1 MRKRPAKLTAGGLL
15 VGCAFALA
23 WYFLAP
29 SSLGG
34 ETSYVVTHGVS
45 MEPQFHTGDLAIL
58 RAAPDYQVGDV
69 VGYRSGKLGAV
80 VMHRIIADD
89 SGVYTLKGDNNNW
102 TDPDHPTKA
111 DLVGRLAVRVPDG
124 GRYLAALD
132 SAPGRGVAGGVLALL
147 LLGGA
152 GRARRRRALRTSG
165 RHRAPAHRAPARG
178 TQSSHG
184 ASAPPRPT
192 ADLQARPARRLP
204 RGPAAAAVLGCIA
217 MAGAGSWLMTQPPT
231 TPASRTLVIEQT
243 GTFGYAAD
251 VASSVVYPD
260 GKLRSGEP
268 IFTQIAHAVDF
279 SFDYHAAA
287 ALHGTIALSAAL
299 VGPSGWR
306 TPLATSAAAPVT
318 GGDGHATVRVDL
330 AAARSALD
338 AFTAA
343 TGVKATSASLV
354 LTPKLDAT
362 GTVGGQPT
370 SAVFD
375 GKLTLAAG
383 ANQLTVVS
391 TPNEGGASAAPANP
405 LLTSA
410 PLDVKTPTTA
420 SRTLHALSWH
430 ISVAAARIA
439 VGAGLLATLGWL
451 LVALLGSRRS
461 VLAEDDVEAALR
473 RYGDRIVDAEPLAI
487 DGPVVDLTSLS
498 ALHSIAERYDR
509 VILHTT
515 RGARHSYL
523 VRDELS
529 WYRYDIR
536 PDRPQHAARRD
547 NSRDGADVVVL
558 DAPVIRLDSRAHAVD
573 ILPGVP
579 AGIPAGGVGPAA
591 WANGYARA
599 S

>member
-1 MRKRPAKLTAGGLL
+1 MPKKSTKLTAGGVL
-15 VGCAFALA
+15 VGCVFALA

-29 SSLGG
+29 RSLGG

-58 RAAPDYQVGDV
+58 RAAPEYRVGDV
-69 VGYRSGKLGAV
+69 VGYHSAKLGTV
-80 VMHRIIADD
+80 VMHRIVADD
-89 SGVYTLKGDNNNW
+89 GGVYTFKGDNNSW
-102 TDPDHPTKA
+102 TDPDHPTNA
-111 DLVGRLAVRVPDG
+111 DLIGRLAVRVPHG

-132 SAPGRGVAGGVLALL
+132 STPGRCVAGGVLALL

-165 RHRAPAHRAPARG
+165 RHRAAAHRAPARG
-178 TQSSHG
+178 TQTRRAG
-184 ASAPPRPT
+184 PPPPRPT
-192 ADLQARPARRLP
+192 LDLVARPAGAIP
-204 RGPAAAAVLGCIA
+204 RGKLAAATLGLLA
-217 MAGAGSWLMTQPPT
+217 MAGAESWLVAQSPT
-231 TPASRTLVIEQT
+231 APASRTLVVQQT

-268 IFTQIAHAVDF
+268 IFTEIARTVDF

-287 ALHGTIALSAAL
+287 ALHGTVALSAAL
-299 VGPSGWR
+299 VGPSGWT
-306 TPLATSAAAPVT
+306 TPLATGAAAPVS

-330 AAARSALD
+330 AAAQSALD

-362 GTVGGQPT
+362 GAVGGQPT
-370 SAVFD
+370 TATFD

-391 TPNEGGASAAPANP
+391 TPNAGGASTAPTDP
-405 LLTSA
+405 LVTSA

-420 SRTLHALSWH
+420 PRTLHLLRWQ
-430 ISVAAARIA
+430 ISVAGARIA
-439 VGAGLLATLGWL
+439 AGVGVLVALGWL
-451 LVALLGSRRS
+451 VVVLLGSRRS

-473 RYGDRIVDAEPLAI
+473 RYGDRIVDAEPMAL
-487 DGPVVDLTSLS
+487 DGPVVDLTSLA

-529 WYRYDIR
+529 WYRYDVR

-547 NSRDGADVVVL
+547 SAHDRFDVVVL
-558 DAPVIRLDSRAHAVD
+558 DAPVIRLEPRVHALD

-579 AGIPAGGVGPAA
+579 AAGVGAAA
-591 WANGYARA
+591 WADGYARA
-599 S
+599 G